1 MRTFKTWIIGIGLT
15 TCMPLAHADSI
26 PWGLNPALN
35 DKVFVGLG
43 AFLPKINGQVQL
55 DSPNGGVGTVVD
67 FQNLLG
73 MSDQASAADGA
84 IRVRLGERWRIEASY
99 FQLTQSG
106 DRAIDRDIHWGG
118 IVYPINTELSSKMQ
132 FSDLRV
138 SAGYSIF
145 KTSDKELGVG
155 LGLHVLGYKAS
166 IRSDTLGSESTDV
179 LAPLPVLSVYG
190 QFALDD
196 QWSAGF
202 RLDRLSLTY
211 GQYSGGITV
220 MGLDLLYQPFRHVG
234 FGLGFRSMLLN
245 FTDTG
250 NKATVKLNQNIQ
262 GPALFLTVSF

>member
-1 MRTFKTWIIGIGLT
+1 MRTFNAWAIAIGLT

-26 PWGLNPALN
+26 PWGLNAALN
-35 DKVFVGLG
+35 DTVFVELG
-43 AFLPKINGQVQL
+43 GFFPDTSGQAQL
-55 DSPNGGVGTVVD
+55 DSTNAGVGTSVD
-67 FQNLLG
+67 FQSLLG
-73 MSDQASAADGA
+73 MSSRASAADGA
-84 IRVRLGERWRIEASY
+84 IRVRLSERWRIEGSY
-99 FQLTQSG
+99 FQITQNG
-106 DRAIDRDIHWGG
+106 DKVIDRDISWGDSHYT
-118 IVYPINTELSSKMQ
+118 VNTQLTSKLQ

-245 FTDTG
+245 FEDTG
-250 NKATVKLNQNIQ
+250 GKATVKLNQNIQ